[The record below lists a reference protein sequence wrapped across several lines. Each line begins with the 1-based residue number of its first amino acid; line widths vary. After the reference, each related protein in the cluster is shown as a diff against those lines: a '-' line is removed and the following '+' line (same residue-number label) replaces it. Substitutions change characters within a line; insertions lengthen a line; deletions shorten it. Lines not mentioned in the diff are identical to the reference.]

1 MQQSAQMG
9 EIEAGARPPR
19 TEPAAAF
26 VTFIVVSGVRLL
38 TERPLRSAVSVIQS
52 GFQGTGS
59 AVHRNGFFLSV
70 PNHTVGPPGPRV
82 LTDRTHTGG

>member
-9 EIEAGARPPR
+9 EIETGARPPR

-38 TERPLRSAVSVIQS
+38 AERPLRSCLLYTSDAADDYLEV
-52 GFQGTGS
+52 
-59 AVHRNGFFLSV
+59 
-70 PNHTVGPPGPRV
+70 
-82 LTDRTHTGG
+82 